1 MKTKAAL
8 HPSIYELSCGVDAVI
23 LSIAEEEGDLG
34 GNDSWSVG
42 TLGRF
47 EAWGR
52 FNIGTSMLSFLHE
65 KIFIA
70 NYCFEHFIPS
80 LQC

>member
-1 MKTKAAL
+1 MQLLDGQVKTKAAL

-34 GNDSWSVG
+34 ANDSWSVG

-52 FNIGTSMLSFLHE
+52 FNIGTWILPFLHE
-65 KIFIA
+65 
-70 NYCFEHFIPS
+70 
-80 LQC
+80 